1 MKSCCH
7 GNLKSSNILWV
18 KITLLFYFRGNN
30 GFCKKLFFLDS
41 IIQIAFSLNTD
52 IYWKLKGASL
62 TRPLQV
68 DYRLGSWPEN
78 PIIFYFMFKLTEFYR
93 QKSLNIAFSIA
104 QDPIQAQNSFKQ
116 TNKDRNKTTKCF
128 VQVKAKLR
136 RS

>member
-1 MKSCCH
+1 MR
-7 GNLKSSNILWV
+7 
-18 KITLLFYFRGNN
+18 KIAINVETQKRNA
-30 GFCKKLFFLDS
+30 S
-41 IIQIAFSLNTD
+41 RSLPVRVLYN
-52 IYWKLKGASL
+52 
-62 TRPLQV
+62 RPLQV

-128 VQVKAKLR
+128 VLVKAKLR
-136 RS
+136 KS